1 MSALA
6 TPMISSPNVS
16 NPMSSG
22 NSEPVNAEFCKT
34 FTETTIPDTANS
46 SSTPK
51 YAIVFDI
58 LSTDGQPKSVKWIY
72 DDEATRDADTLLV
85 EAVIVTS
92 I

>member
-6 TPMISSPNVS
+6 TPMISSPNVA

-34 FTETTIPDTANS
+34 FTEVTIPNTANS
-46 SSTPK
+46 NSTPRF
-51 YAIVFDI
+51 AIVFDI
-58 LSTDGQPKSVKWIY
+58 LGTDGQTKSVTWLY
-72 DDEATRDADTLLV
+72 DLEATRDADTLLV
-85 EAVIVTS
+85 EAAIVTS